1 MATDK
6 EQVDTTTT
14 EPQDE
19 TAKEII
25 DLVQSV
31 SPEPALKRRKLDGN
45 SSVITSVAS
54 SIPSESTSN
63 TNSNSNGNGKNRKR
77 KRMEIETIDITQD
90 SSTSNETSTTT
101 SSSNEIDIN
110 TNKKKK
116 KKSKS
121 QRKNKDDIF
130 SSYAIKKII
139 KGDQTLCDFQV
150 SAEAVNIIG
159 KVTQHFMD
167 ELLKGSI
174 SNSTNKEL
182 EYDNIADYIDS
193 SDKFSFLSD
202 IVPPRL
208 TFKKACNKIR
218 KAVNPLPI
226 SIANSNNDNK
236 QKQGKEEMD
245 QDEKK

>member
-1 MATDK
+1 MTTEK
-6 EQVDTTTT
+6 EQMNETNTGSQD
-14 EPQDE
+14 DE

-25 DLVQSV
+25 DLAQSV
-31 SPEPALKRRKLDGN
+31 TPEPALKRRKLDGN

-54 SIPSESTSN
+54 SIPSETTSN
-63 TNSNSNGNGKNRKR
+63 TNSNSNDNNKNRKR

-90 SSTSNETSTTT
+90 SSSNETSATT
-101 SSSNEIDIN
+101 SNEIDIN

-116 KKSKS
+116 KKSK
-121 QRKNKDDIF
+121 RKNKNDIF

-139 KGDQTLCDFQV
+139 KGDQTLNNFQV

-174 SNSTNKEL
+174 SNSTNNEL
-182 EYDNIADYIDS
+182 EYDNIANYIDS

-202 IVPPRL
+202 IVPPRI
-208 TFKKACNKIR
+208 TFNKAANKNKIR
-218 KAVNPLPI
+218 KEMNQLPI
-226 SIANSNNDNK
+226 SNENSNNDNK
-236 QKQGKEEMD
+236 QKSAKHEKEEMD
-245 QDEKK
+245 QDEK